1 MDFAVSSE
9 PFRSVMILRRFNT
22 WFSVQNGLWDDPN
35 TWISNAMDKHKVTVP
50 QPGDNVWINNSVT
63 LTGIT
68 NYTVNSIYGNGSL
81 IFSNVTFLTVNGD
94 IQMTGTVDQTAST
107 CVLVLNGYNNSITN
121 YTAAANSVMFYNGFY
136 AQDIMPLSYG
146 SLTTNNT
153 GKKNLTANTTL
164 SGNLL
169 VRTNLECATYD
180 LTVNGTTGIVNS
192 NVGSF
197 TKSGSGTI
205 IFVGQVDAASAFSTV
220 NLSGGNPNVEFRSG
234 ITMNSFVF
242 NTGSG
247 TFSFTANQN
256 ITQNGAGTTWNAPI
270 SIVGAVT
277 LTVNGSQPLII
288 PTVINGTT
296 GSSTLTIS
304 TRLYLGTTTTPM
316 ATGVF
321 NYMPTSAAMVG
332 YVMNSIFTLPYTTF
346 AGLYIGGTG
355 VKTLLGS
362 TTLSGNLVVNN
373 NLECSTFDLTVN
385 GTTTVQNGGTD
396 VFTKSGAGSLLFVGL
411 FDASVGALNMINWSA
426 GNPSVE
432 FRGGLKVQSNSFNTG
447 TGTFT
452 FSTNNQTLN
461 VISNNLGTWAA
472 PILVSG
478 AITLTNTGLLLGL
491 IATGVLNGSGATSIF
506 INNGGFTYNNA
517 TAPMVTGKL
526 YCNQAANT
534 FVYGLAGGQDIQP
547 PVDPV
552 NPGYYNLT
560 LQGSGAKKLL
570 GNVSVKQVYTLT
582 APATLNSNGF
592 ALTNP

>member
-121 YTAAANSVMFYNGFY
+121 YTAAANSIMFYNGFY

-220 NLSGGNPNVEFRSG
+220 NLSGGNPNVEFRGG

-332 YVMNSIFTLPYTTF
+332 YVMNSVFTLPYTTF

-396 VFTKSGAGSLLFVGL
+396 VFSKSGAGSLLFVGL

-452 FSTNNQTLN
+452 FSTNNQNLN
-461 VISNNLGTWAA
+461 VISNSLGTWAA

-478 AITLTNTGLLLGL
+478 SITLTNTGLLLGL

-517 TAPMVTGKL
+517 TAPMATGKL